1 MSVLS
6 GEGTLTAGG
15 KVYTIRKGDHFI
27 LTTEDKEIK
36 IQGKLDIIESYV

>member
-1 MSVLS
+1 M
-6 GEGTLTAGG
+6 
-15 KVYTIRKGDHFI
+15 